1 MIRLRIVSGK
11 IKLIVAV
18 GLVLAI
24 SLCAGCAPVQSF
36 GKNISSIVNPY
47 RFSILNWELKTLLGG
62 DRQSNTG
69 ENIEDEPSQV
79 AEYFSLVEGIN
90 ALKSEIK
97 AINNGDRQ
105 GDLITLEAESNM
117 LEEQRAELEDAVRII
132 LIRQIAEA
140 LAEQG
145 IFNPVDR
152 YMRLKIGFPP
162 VNFKLEPPPYLLVVS
177 PRDRIE
183 SIKEVTLKQ
192 DISLEEMENI
202 EAEVDE
208 LGVSSL
214 VVKLGGFGG
223 TYPTF
228 VVNDASLRFTLDTAT
243 EEWLHQYLVFKP
255 LGFLYLLDVTGVSR
269 NYDIATMNETA
280 AGMVSKEI
288 GTIIYEKYYSQCE
301 NGGNEPGGIESGL
314 DFNREM
320 REIRLAVD
328 MYLAQGEIELAED
341 YMEQKRLYLASNGYY
356 IRKLNQAYFAFHG
369 TYADKPTS
377 VSPIGVELKQLR
389 SQSASLK
396 DFLDVV
402 SGMTSHQ
409 DLINSIK

>member
-1 MIRLRIVSGK
+1 VWGFD
-11 IKLIVAV
+11 
-18 GLVLAI
+18 
-24 SLCAGCAPVQSF
+24 SLL
-36 GKNISSIVNPY
+36 SSIVKPY
-47 RFSILNWELKTLLGG
+47 RFSIASWELKTLL
-62 DRQSNTG
+62 DRSSQSSS
-69 ENIEDEPSQV
+69 EEAVEDEPSQV
-79 AEYFSLVEGIN
+79 TKYFSLVERIN

-97 AINNGDRQ
+97 AIDSGDRS
-105 GDLITLEAESNM
+105 GDSTSLKTELSVLEG
-117 LEEQRAELEDAVRII
+117 QRANLEDAVRRII
-132 LIRQIAEA
+132 TNQIREV

-152 YMRLKIGFPP
+152 YIKLKIGFPP
-162 VNFKLEPPPYLLVVS
+162 VSFRLEPPPHLLVVS

-183 SIKEVTLKQ
+183 SIREITLRQ
-192 DISLEEMENI
+192 NLSLEEMEDI
-202 EAEVDE
+202 EDRVDK

-223 TYPTF
+223 TYPAF

-255 LGFLYLLDVTGVSR
+255 LGFLYLLDLIGVSR
-269 NYDIATMNETA
+269 NYDIATMNETVA
-280 AGMVSKEI
+280 SMVSKEI
-288 GTIIYEKYYSQCE
+288 GAMVYEKYYSQYE
-301 NGGNEPGGIESGL
+301 GGDNQLQEGEPEF

-320 REIRLAVD
+320 REIRQAVD
-328 MYLAQGEIELAED
+328 TYLAQGKIELAEKF
-341 YMEQKRLYLASNGYY
+341 MEEKRQFLASKGYY

-377 VSPIGVELKQLR
+377 ISPIGQELKQLR

-396 DFLDVV
+396 DFLDTVA
-402 SGMTSHQ
+402 GMTSRQ